1 MAAIKRHSI
10 TFVSSALLH
19 NGVAT
24 GVDIELLFPG
34 DGVNGINS
42 VLITNTQATADVT
55 VSLFIQDAP
64 ETGSSKTFFLINL
77 VVIPAGVSLLLNEPS
92 MFSFSNSSST
102 GFGLYATVGSS
113 DTLDI
118 LIN

>member
-1 MAAIKRHSI
+1 MAATKRHSI
-10 TFVSSALLH
+10 TYDSGLFH
-19 NGVAT
+19 NGVAS

-34 DGVNGINS
+34 DGVNNIS
-42 VLITNTQATADVT
+42 SILITNTHATADAT

-92 MFSFSNSSST
+92 IFSFSNSSSI
-102 GFGLYATVGSS
+102 GFGLYATVGST
-113 DTLDI
+113 DTVDI